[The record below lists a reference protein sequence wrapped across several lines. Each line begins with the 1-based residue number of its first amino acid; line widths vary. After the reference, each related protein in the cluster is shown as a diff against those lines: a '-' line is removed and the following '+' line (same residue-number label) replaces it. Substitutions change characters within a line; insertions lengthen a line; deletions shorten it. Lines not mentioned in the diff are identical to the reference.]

1 MCCSLTEA
9 LRDSTRRPWASW
21 ASTRYSTISRFTPHR
36 ADAGTDDWAAQLPVT
51 SDVSGRLLR
60 LPLWAGLGEQRTE
73 AVIEAMHASVRTTG
87 AVYAR

>member
-1 MCCSLTEA
+1 MGKLGVNAVFHYLPLHS
-9 LRDSTRRPWASW
+9 SPGGRRYGRPGG
-21 ASTRYSTISRFTPHR
+21 PV
-36 ADAGTDDWAAQLPVT
+36 PVT